1 MHLTFNS
8 RAIWTFQ
15 LFLAWNIL
23 ILIFLVRFAPLLSLT
38 LFDLFCCWCNNALDK
53 IGFQID
59 YLNYSFSIW
68 QEVFQLLTGEE
79 SYLKFENAAKFRVR
93 VLASH
98 FAFARH
104 EIEINWR
111 LGFSDIFDRSDPLL
125 RAYIN
130 ITRALVLRT
139 LTLWD
144 QQLLWCSNFNQLMM
158 LKKNGQWCDIL
169 RP

>member
-1 MHLTFNS
+1 MSPPNAVPRPSSTFISLKPRRILPVWTLKSKNLSRRQEDSWLLT
-8 RAIWTFQ
+8 A
-15 LFLAWNIL
+15 
-23 ILIFLVRFAPLLSLT
+23 SLNHSMKT
-38 LFDLFCCWCNNALDK
+38 VLKTPQRHNAS
-53 IGFQID
+53 
-59 YLNYSFSIW
+59 NW
-68 QEVFQLLTGEE
+68 QEVFQVLTERELL
-79 SYLKFENAAKFRVR
+79 ENAAKFRVR